1 MKHFIQSSEIPARK
15 VTIENATENDFNHIK
30 EVVIDYFTAHLLLTK
45 GKPVYTKTV
54 ETANGTIKTLFVVKV
69 SSRHYMEFLE
79 STIL

>member
-1 MKHFIQSSEIPARK
+1 MKHFIQNSEIPARK

-54 ETANGTIKTLFVVKV
+54 ETANGVVKTLFVVKV

-79 STIL
+79 NTIL